1 MSTIDNQASFNAFI
15 NENIYTIEL
24 DNVSS
29 NELICL
35 AAINEYSWLWHRRF
49 RHANM
54 NLHSNLSKHELV
66 KGLLDTKLVKDKVCK
81 ACQLLNMDL
90 FDFIRNASLSG
101 KLYTFVN
108 VDDYS
113 RYT

>member
-81 ACQLLNMDL
+81 ACQLGKQNKLS
-90 FDFIRNASLSG
+90 FKKKKGSLHEG
-101 KLYTFVN
+101 LYN
-108 VDDYS
+108 S
-113 RYT
+113 